1 MRRKTKI
8 KPWVKTFFFLV
19 VIGLLS
25 GLLYFKVFNNG
36 SEKGKSNG
44 KANNNNNNKEVKE
57 TKKVY
62 KLSMIMAGDALIHS
76 NVYRDA
82 QNSDG
87 TFNFDKQLRFVKDYI
102 NQFDLRY
109 YNQETILGGDNRGYS
124 GYPRFNTPSAFGD
137 TMVNNI
143 GFNIVSLANNHA
155 MDQGETGILNSVNYW
170 KNKNVVWNGQAES
183 EETRNNYVIGEKN
196 NISYAM
202 LSYTEHTN
210 GLPLP
215 SGKSYLVNVWDDDKV
230 KADIEALKGKVDVI
244 IVAVHWGEEYTHTP
258 TNSERQKAQFLADLG
273 VDIVIG
279 CHPHVVQPIEKINN
293 TIVYYSLGNFISNQI
308 EDYKRI
314 GLFGTLDI
322 TKTVENGESKI
333 TIDNVGGTLNF
344 TWRNTSTYSGHIVM
358 TFSDPQ
364 VANYLKDYKSYYT
377 KMKNI
382 VTGGNEEF
390 KITPLFDEQESTE
403 E

>member
-1 MRRKTKI
+1 MHKKTKI
-8 KPWVKTFFFLV
+8 KSWVKVLFFL
-19 VIGLLS
+19 ILLAGLS
-25 GLLYFKVFNNG
+25 FVLYTKCFNNNDKT
-36 SEKGKSNG
+36 SKS
-44 KANNNNNNKEVKE
+44 KPSKKVSEVKE

-82 QNSDG
+82 QNADG

-102 NQFDLRY
+102 GQYDLRY

-137 TMVNNI
+137 TAVDSL

-170 KNKNVVWNGQAES
+170 KNKNVVWSGQAES
-183 EETRNNYVIGEKN
+183 EETRNNYIMGEKN
-196 NISYAM
+196 GITYAM

-210 GLPLP
+210 GLPVP
-215 SGKSYLVNVWDDDKV
+215 SGKSYLVNVWEDEKV
-230 KADIEALKGKVDVI
+230 KQDIASVRDKVDVL
-244 IVAVHWGEEYTHTP
+244 IVAMHWGEEYTHTP
-258 TNSERQKAQFLADLG
+258 TNSERTKAQFLADQG

-279 CHPHVVQPIEKINN
+279 AHPHVVQPIEKIGN
-293 TIVYYSLGNFISNQI
+293 TVVYYSLGNFISNQI

-322 TKTVENGESKI
+322 TKTVENGVSTI
-333 TIDNVGGTLNF
+333 TIDNIGGTLNF

-364 VANYLKDYKSYYT
+364 IANYLKDYKSYYE

-382 VTGGNEEF
+382 VTGGNDEF
-390 KITPLFDEQESTE
+390 VITPLFDENKSTE

>member
-1 MRRKTKI
+1 MHKKTKI
-8 KPWVKTFFFLV
+8 KSWVKVPFFL
-19 VIGLLS
+19 ILLAGLS
-25 GLLYFKVFNNG
+25 FVLYTKCFNNNDKT
-36 SEKGKSNG
+36 SKS
-44 KANNNNNNKEVKE
+44 KPSKKVSEVKE

-82 QNSDG
+82 QNADG

-102 NQFDLRY
+102 GQYDLRY

-137 TMVNNI
+137 TAVDSL

-170 KNKNVVWNGQAES
+170 KNKNVVWSGQAES
-183 EETRNNYVIGEKN
+183 EETRNNYIMGEKN
-196 NISYAM
+196 GITYAM

-210 GLPLP
+210 GLPVP
-215 SGKSYLVNVWDDDKV
+215 SGKSYLVNVWEDEKV
-230 KADIEALKGKVDVI
+230 KQDIASVRDKVDVL
-244 IVAVHWGEEYTHTP
+244 IVAMHWGEEYTHTP
-258 TNSERQKAQFLADLG
+258 TNSERTKAQFLADQG

-279 CHPHVVQPIEKINN
+279 AHPHVVQPIEKIGN
-293 TIVYYSLGNFISNQI
+293 TVVYYSLGNFISNQI

-322 TKTVENGESKI
+322 TKTVENGVSTI
-333 TIDNVGGTLNF
+333 TIDNIGGTLNF

-364 VANYLKDYKSYYT
+364 IANYLKDYKSYYE

-382 VTGGNEEF
+382 VTGGNDEF
-390 KITPLFDEQESTE
+390 VITPLFDENKSTE

>member
-8 KPWVKTFFFLV
+8 KPWVKTFVFLV

-36 SEKGKSNG
+36 SEKSKSNG
-44 KANNNNNNKEVKE
+44 KANNNNKEVKE

-155 MDQGETGILNSVNYW
+155 MDQGEAGILNSVNYW

-333 TIDNVGGTLNF
+333 TIDNIGGTLNF